1 MFIYVSKEKIS
12 YIEIYFVVSL
22 LPKDFLIRYMHDHFR
37 RKKVGWNCP
46 WPPSLSFENASVPLT
61 EHHSQLKRNEKPL
74 KSWRQQYMNWFTSS
88 RLICHSKKGAFP
100 ANNGSFWAHQS
111 WDPPQDTIVW
121 CACFNLKI
129 AVLMFSKNC
138 LLCHKLHTSVRTFQ
152 SFTPPLLWTTNTLSA
167 LHKAHKIFM
176 SPLLWHSTTR
186 NLLL

>member
-1 MFIYVSKEKIS
+1 
-12 YIEIYFVVSL
+12 
-22 LPKDFLIRYMHDHFR
+22 MHDHFR
-37 RKKVGWNCP
+37 RKKVEWNCP

-74 KSWRQQYMNWFTSS
+74 KSWRQQNMNWFTSS

-129 AVLMFSKNC
+129 AVLMFSKKLSTLSQTSHFSPYLPVFYTTSSLN
-138 LLCHKLHTSVRTFQ
+138 HKYTL
-152 SFTPPLLWTTNTLSA
+152 SFTQ
-167 LHKAHKIFM
+167 
-176 SPLLWHSTTR
+176 STQNIYDSTSLAQY
-186 NLLL
+186 N